1 MRPRGGRRRLSGGGS
16 PGAAVSARPGPRTA
30 GKTAASPLARALSQ
44 AALCLVA
51 GARHPLPPPI
61 LWLLRWL
68 TDPAGVCWWLGWGEA
83 KCGISPFS
91 AAFHG
96 LASPFL
102 TEGGGGG
109 TTGSD
114 RAVGLAGELVFPLFS
129 VSLPLPVEEGE
140 GGGIRVVCGVGRG
153 TCFPHPPP

>member
-1 MRPRGGRRRLSGGGS
+1 MPQCQ
-16 PGAAVSARPGPRTA
+16 PGPGPGPA
-30 GKTAASPLARALSQ
+30 GKTAASPLARALAQ

-83 KCGISPFS
+83 KGGISPFS

-96 LASPFL
+96 VASPFL
-102 TEGGGGG
+102 TEAGG
-109 TTGSD
+109 TGSD

-140 GGGIRVVCGVGRG
+140 GGNPSGLWCWLGNL
-153 TCFPHPPP
+153 FPPPPSLVTG